1 MSSIFNAFSKHGID
15 PVSKAA
21 GITPARDLKKIGPYA
36 DPILQPYLKKKRRP
50 GDYLEQDEN
59 DLLGG

>member
-21 GITPARDLKKIGPYA
+21 GLTPARDLKKIAPYA
-36 DPILQPYLKKKRRP
+36 DPILSPSLKRRRKP
-50 GDYLEQDEN
+50 GDNLEKAEEE
-59 DLLGG
+59 LLGG